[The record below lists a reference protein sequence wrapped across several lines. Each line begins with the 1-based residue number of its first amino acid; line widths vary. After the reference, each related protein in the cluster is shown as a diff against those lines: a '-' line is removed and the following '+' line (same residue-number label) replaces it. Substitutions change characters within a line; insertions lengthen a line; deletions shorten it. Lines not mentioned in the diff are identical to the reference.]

1 MNWFFSEA
9 NKKLHD
15 TNDDLRAALEVSI
28 NDINNEWK
36 YVKWLIVW
44 TAINIWKWYWSWQL
58 NEQPKLRYGHFGF
71 NPGNVANIWQI

>member
-28 NDINNEWK
+28 NDINNEWQ

-44 TAINIWKWYWSWQL
+44 TADKYMKVILILAVKWTT
-58 NEQPKLRYGHFGF
+58 
-71 NPGNVANIWQI
+71 